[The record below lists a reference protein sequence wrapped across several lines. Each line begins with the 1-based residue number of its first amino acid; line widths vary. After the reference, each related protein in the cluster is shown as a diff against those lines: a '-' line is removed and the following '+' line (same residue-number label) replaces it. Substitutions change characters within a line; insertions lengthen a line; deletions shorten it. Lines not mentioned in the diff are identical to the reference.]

1 MLNFFFVI
9 ISAQKN
15 ILEEPNDQYFNYT
28 AVYDDTFYGISKM
41 FNITLNELYEIN
53 KINSSFKIYIGM
65 QVLIPGINPYPDS
78 SITGPTGTDVIFLAV
93 RISFFAKPRPGFL
106 QILNLPAI
114 CFVTSPALEIDFIRI
129 GHIAFFVNCNF
140 VGLNFSAG
148 ILARD
153 SVSKVF

>member
-1 MLNFFFVI
+1 MCLFFLNFVRFPVFVRRIVWLALVGYIAPTGADIIFF
-9 ISAQKN
+9 A
-15 ILEEPNDQYFNYT
+15 
-28 AVYDDTFYGISKM
+28 
-41 FNITLNELYEIN
+41 
-53 KINSSFKIYIGM
+53 
-65 QVLIPGINPYPDS
+65 VLIC
-78 SITGPTGTDVIFLAV
+78 
-93 RISFFAKPRPGFL
+93 FFAKPRSGFL

-148 ILARD
+148 ILVRD